1 MAQHQIKLSE
11 DRIKTALRQRH
22 YKLTRQRLSIIN
34 ELMSS
39 RDFMTPADLYN
50 KLHTDHPDIGMVT
63 VYRTLDMLDKL
74 GLTCKVHAG
83 GDCHSYKINTV
94 ERHHHLLCSGCGAV
108 INFSCYEKELAGLE
122 DKIAAETGFD
132 IKGHML
138 EFTGYCRKC
147 KGGKK

>member
-1 MAQHQIKLSE
+1 MARQQIKLTE

-22 YKLTRQRLSIIN
+22 YKLTRQRLLIIN
-34 ELMSS
+34 EFMSS
-39 RDFMTPADLYN
+39 QDFITPADLYN
-50 KLHTDHPDIGMVT
+50 KLRPDHPSIGMVT

-74 GLTCKVHAG
+74 GLACKVHAG

-108 INFSCYEKELAGLE
+108 TNFNCYEKELAELE
-122 DKIAAETGFD
+122 GKIAAETGFA
-132 IKGHML
+132 IKNHVL

-147 KGGKK
+147 RQDKA